1 MKDFYKEFLTEIG
14 DISESKSL
22 DGAVFN
28 YGVIYGRAV
37 LARELKL
44 ISADQMSHIQKTADE
59 ALEDWKT
66 FFSISYML
74 TYRQTGRK

>member
-1 MKDFYKEFLTEIG
+1 MKDFYKELLTETD

-22 DGAVFN
+22 DGAVFS
-28 YGVIYGRAV
+28 YGVIWGRVA

-59 ALEDWKT
+59 ALENWKT
-66 FFSISYML
+66 FFL
-74 TYRQTGRK
+74 

>member
-1 MKDFYKEFLTEIG
+1 MKDFYKEFLTETD

-22 DGAVFN
+22 DTAIFT
-28 YGVIYGRAV
+28 YGVIWGRVA

-44 ISADQMSHIQKTADE
+44 ISADQMSHIQQVADE

-66 FFSISYML
+66 FFL
-74 TYRQTGRK
+74 

>member
-1 MKDFYKEFLTEIG
+1 MKDFYKELLTETD
-14 DISESKSL
+14 DICESKSL

-28 YGVIYGRAV
+28 YGFIYGRVA

-44 ISADQMSHIQKTADE
+44 ISADE

-66 FFSISYML
+66 FFL
-74 TYRQTGRK
+74 